1 MPVKTGRVVLIAIL
15 AVIVASTVV
24 LAANIASTLA
34 DGNARQAAL
43 DPFYAPPQPL
53 DAAPGTLLRTEPLAF
68 ADPVETTDVEG
79 GTAYRMLYVSARPDG
94 TAAVSG
100 AMVFIPDTPAPAE
113 GRPVLAWAHGTV
125 GMGDACAPSRSTKG
139 INDMAG
145 WLEQALSLGWV
156 VVATD
161 YVGLGTPGPELYLVA
176 QAEVNDLV
184 HSVQAVRQ
192 WDLADAGTRY
202 AVYGH
207 SQGGHSAL
215 WAGHLAEE
223 IDPTL
228 DLVGVAA
235 AAPAA
240 MLPEIVSVQWDTA
253 AGWAIGPEAL
263 VAWRAI
269 DPSLPLQG
277 VVTDAGISNYERLA
291 DECIMLAALEGLARN
306 DLGQSFFAVDPVTAP
321 GWSSV
326 IEDQTPPP
334 LPADMPVFVAQGTA
348 DEVVLAWPNALLQEE
363 WCAAGS
369 SLSMLWM
376 GNVGHVPAAIN
387 AGPQAIT
394 WIADRFADRPAAR
407 TCDVPPP
414 VAPTPGPPA
423 P

>member
-1 MPVKTGRVVLIAIL
+1 MLIALL
-15 AVIVASTVV
+15 AVLVASAVV
-24 LAANIASTLA
+24 LAANVATTIA

-43 DPFYAPPQPL
+43 DPFYSPPQPL
-53 DAAPGTLLRTEPLAF
+53 GAAPGTLLRTEPLAF

-79 GTAYRMLYVSARPDG
+79 GTAHRMLYVSARPDG

-100 AMVFIPDTPAPAE
+100 AMVFIPDTPAPDE

-176 QAEVNDLV
+176 QAEVNDIV

-207 SQGGHSAL
+207 SQGGHSSL

-326 IEDQTPPP
+326 IEAQTPPP

-394 WIADRFADRPAAR
+394 WIADRFAGRPAAR

-414 VAPTPGPPA
+414 VAPTPAPPA
-423 P
+423 PEASG

>member
-1 MPVKTGRVVLIAIL
+1 VKTGRVVLIALL
-15 AVIVASTVV
+15 ALLVAGAV
-24 LAANIASTLA
+24 LVTATIATSVA
-34 DGNARQAAL
+34 DGNARQEAL

-53 DAAPGTLLRTEPLAF
+53 TAPPGTLLRTEPLAF
-68 ADPVETTDVEG
+68 AHPVATTEVDG

-94 TAAVSG
+94 ETAVSG
-100 AMVFIPDTPAPAE
+100 AMVFVPDAPAPAE

-125 GMGDACAPSRSTKG
+125 GMGDACAPSRSSKG

-176 QAEVNDLV
+176 QAEVNDIV
-184 HSVQAVRQ
+184 HSVQALRQ
-192 WDLADAGTRY
+192 WDIAQAGDRY

-215 WAGHLAEE
+215 WAGHLAEA
-223 IDPTL
+223 IDPSLT
-228 DLVGVAA
+228 LVGVAA

-240 MLPEIVSVQWDTA
+240 MLPEVVSVQWDTA

-269 DPSLPLQG
+269 DPSLPIDG
-277 VVTDAGISNYERLA
+277 IVTKAGQDNYERLA
-291 DECIMLAALEGLARN
+291 DECITLAALEGLARN
-306 DLGQSFFAVDPVTAP
+306 DLGQSFFAIDPVEAP
-321 GWSSV
+321 GWSEV
-326 IEDQTPPP
+326 IADQTPPP
-334 LPADMPVFVAQGTA
+334 MPSDMPVFIAQGTA

-394 WIADRFADRPAAR
+394 WIADRFADRPVAR

-414 VAPTPGPPA
+414 VAPRPTP
-423 P
+423 

>member
-1 MPVKTGRVVLIAIL
+1 VTTGRVVLIAFL
-15 AVIVASTVV
+15 ALLLAGGV
-24 LAANIASTLA
+24 LIAANIASTVA

-43 DPFYAPPQPL
+43 DPFYAPPDPL
-53 DAAPGTLLRTEPLAF
+53 GGAPGTLLRTAPLDF
-68 ADPVETTDVEG
+68 ADPETTTEVEG

-94 TAAVSG
+94 TPAVSG
-100 AMVFIPDTPAPAE
+100 AMVFIPDAPAPAE

-125 GMGDACAPSRSTKG
+125 GMGDACAPSRSTTG
-139 INDMAG
+139 INDMDG
-145 WLEQALSLGWV
+145 WLEQAMSLGWV

-176 QAEVNDLV
+176 QAEVNDIV
-184 HSVQAVRQ
+184 HSVQAVRE
-192 WDLADAGTRY
+192 WETAAAGDRY

-215 WAGHLAEE
+215 WAGHLADD
-223 IDPTL
+223 IDPSL

-263 VAWRAI
+263 VAWREI
-269 DPSLPLQG
+269 DASLPLQG
-277 VVTDAGISNYERLA
+277 VVTDAGANNYERLA
-291 DECIMLAALEGLARN
+291 DECILLAALEGMARN
-306 DLGQSFFAVDPVTAP
+306 DLGQSFFAIDPVDAP
-321 GWSSV
+321 GWSEV
-326 IEDQTPPP
+326 IAGQTPPP
-334 LPADMPVFVAQGTA
+334 LPADIPVFVAQGTA

-376 GNVGHVPAAIN
+376 GGVDHMKAAIT

-394 WIADRFADRPAAR
+394 WIADRFADRPAGR
-407 TCDVPPP
+407 TCDVPPA
-414 VAPTPGPPA
+414 VAPVPTPDE
-423 P
+423 